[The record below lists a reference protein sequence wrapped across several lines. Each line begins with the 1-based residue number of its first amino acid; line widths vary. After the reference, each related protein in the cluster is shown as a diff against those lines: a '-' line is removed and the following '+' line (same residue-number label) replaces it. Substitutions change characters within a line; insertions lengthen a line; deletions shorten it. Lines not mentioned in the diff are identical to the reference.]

1 MSVCLV
7 LVCVYFVLSHCRGF
21 LMTAGAL
28 QRSMT
33 SLSYVIH
40 TLHWC
45 VVFIGGL
52 SDFSIIVNIR
62 LLASSGYSQQQ
73 RDTLIKKAG
82 GSCGRKRRIGT
93 DSKIHCVG
101 AEPPC
106 GALSQWRLFDPVKSA
121 YDQLDGWLTLTASA
135 FSWLKADLL
144 TWAVPDKG
152 PLNVCMCVCVCS
164 FSWLLI
170 CMPAVLVTV
179 STVVQNSLFLP

>member
-1 MSVCLV
+1 
-7 LVCVYFVLSHCRGF
+7 
-21 LMTAGAL
+21 MTAGAL

-73 RDTLIKKAG
+73 WDTLIKKAG
-82 GSCGRKRRIGT
+82 GSCGRKRRIGA

-101 AEPPC
+101 AEPLC
-106 GALSQWRLFDPVKSA
+106 GALSQ
-121 YDQLDGWLTLTASA
+121 
-135 FSWLKADLL
+135 
-144 TWAVPDKG
+144 
-152 PLNVCMCVCVCS
+152 
-164 FSWLLI
+164 
-170 CMPAVLVTV
+170 
-179 STVVQNSLFLP
+179 